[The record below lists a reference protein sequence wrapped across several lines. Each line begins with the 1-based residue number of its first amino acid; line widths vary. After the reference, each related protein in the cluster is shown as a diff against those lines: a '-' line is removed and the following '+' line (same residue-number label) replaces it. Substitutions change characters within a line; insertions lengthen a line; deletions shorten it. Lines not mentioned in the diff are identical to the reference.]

1 MEFLPLVAIA
11 LVFWLLIVR
20 PAGKRQKEIAKL
32 QAALKVG
39 DRVLLSSGIFA
50 VVRETSEDRVRV
62 EIADGVVVEVAR
74 GAVAAIEQASVEQAS
89 VDEARS
95 GDDGF
100 NGPTTPGA

>member
-74 GAVAAIEQASVEQAS
+74 GAVAAIEPAAEQSSVE
-89 VDEARS
+89 EARS